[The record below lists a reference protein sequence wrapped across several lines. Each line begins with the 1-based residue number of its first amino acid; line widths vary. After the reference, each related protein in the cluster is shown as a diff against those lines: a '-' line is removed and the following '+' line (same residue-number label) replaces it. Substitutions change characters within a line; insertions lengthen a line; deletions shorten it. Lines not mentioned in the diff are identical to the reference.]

1 MMGYC
6 VYPVKMKPNNMMRK
20 TNYIYLLL
28 MTLALGAC
36 AQNNTKEQKHEKDFP
51 MKKTEQEWKAVLTDE
66 QYYIL
71 REKGTE
77 RAFTGKY
84 WDNHEKGKYYCAAC
98 KQELFDSETKFE
110 SGSGWPSFYKP
121 VKEQA
126 VVVGKDTSFGME
138 RDEIVCSNCGGH
150 LGHVFP
156 DGPKPTGLRYCMN
169 SAALEFKKENK

>member
-1 MMGYC
+1 
-6 VYPVKMKPNNMMRK
+6 MKLK
-20 TNYIYLLL
+20 SIVYLLL
-28 MTLALGAC
+28 AAASLSAC
-36 AQNNTKEQKHEKDFP
+36 GQNKQKKETNHYDFP
-51 MKKTEQEWKAVLTDE
+51 MKKTDAEWKAQLTNE
-66 QYYIL
+66 QYNIL

-98 KQELFDSETKFE
+98 HQLLFDSETKFE

-121 VKEQA
+121 AEESA
-126 VVVGKDTSFGME
+126 VTVAKDTSYGMV
-138 RDEIVCSNCGGH
+138 RDEVVCSNCGGH

-169 SAALEFKKENK
+169 SAAMEFEKGN